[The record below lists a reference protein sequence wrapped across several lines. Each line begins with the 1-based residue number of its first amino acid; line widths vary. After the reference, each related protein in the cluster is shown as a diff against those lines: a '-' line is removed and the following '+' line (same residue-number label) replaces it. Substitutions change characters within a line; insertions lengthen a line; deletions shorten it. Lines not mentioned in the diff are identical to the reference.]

1 MGKTARKMCIE
12 SFIPIKHIKILK
24 TAKIVRWLFLDV
36 AFFHVQKFMLPC
48 FRLTCKVPS
57 IHWSGILGEHW
68 ELKSPASLAPTSQ
81 SGKRA
86 GRNRSEPT
94 AADVLHTYSTNQGHR
109 NMSSM
114 GMEVPQHQDCDDKEN
129 RMNTVEIKLLNIC
142 FTTIPYQVK
151 CPEVIFLPFTMDQ
164 CH

>member
-1 MGKTARKMCIE
+1 MGKTAHKLCIE
-12 SFIPIKHIKILK
+12 FFIPIKHIKILK

-48 FRLTCKVPS
+48 FQLTCKVPS
-57 IHWSGILGEHW
+57 IHRSGILGEHW

-81 SGKRA
+81 Q
-86 GRNRSEPT
+86 GRELGGIGQSRLQP
-94 AADVLHTYSTNQGHR
+94 
-109 NMSSM
+109 MSSTLTLQIR
-114 GMEVPQHQDCDDKEN
+114 GTETCPVWGWKFPSTKEN
-129 RMNTVEIKLLNIC
+129 RMNTVEIKLLKVC
-142 FTTIPYQVK
+142 FITIPYQVK